1 MRVLVLNCG
10 SSSLK
15 FSVLDVSRTGE
26 EMLERGVEGH
36 IQGIGD
42 SATLELRYHSGT
54 LSDGPRPVIDYSEAL
69 QWAFDMLASKGHG
82 TQPLQD
88 QMSIEAVGHRIVHGG
103 SRFCQSVRIDADI
116 MRELEELADLA
127 PLHNQAGLAGIM
139 AARATL
145 GESLPMIAVFDTTF
159 HRTIPQHA
167 RLYAIPYA
175 LSSEHQIE
183 RYGFHGIAHASLAA
197 GYSTLA
203 GKSLAGTRLI
213 TVQLG
218 SGCSATAL
226 LNGRS
231 VDTSMG
237 FTPLEGLIM
246 GTRSGDVDPSL
257 IRYLMRKE
265 NLPVEDVERL
275 LNMQSGLLGISGRT
289 QDMRELLRLE
299 TDAQEA
305 QARLAVTMFCYR
317 VQKYIG
323 AYLAALLGADAVIFG
338 GGIGE
343 NAPDIRARVCS
354 AFDWCGLEL
363 DEARNRAA
371 VGLDP
376 GDAVRIS
383 SDASTIEVIVVAT
396 DEASVIAR
404 ETVRCL

>member
-36 IQGIGD
+36 IQGIGG

-54 LSDGPRPVIDYSEAL
+54 VFDGPRPVVDYSEAL
-69 QWAFDMLASKGHG
+69 QWAFDTLASKRQG

-88 QMSIEAVGHRIVHGG
+88 LMSIEAVGHRIVHGG

-116 MRELEELADLA
+116 LRELEELADLA

-139 AARATL
+139 AARAAL

-197 GYSTLA
+197 GYSTLV
-203 GKSLAGTRLI
+203 GKSLAGTRLV

-265 NLPVEDVERL
+265 NLPIEDVERQ
-275 LNMQSGLLGISGRT
+275 LNTQSGLLGISGRT
-289 QDMRELLRLE
+289 QDMRELLKLE

-323 AYLAALLGADAVIFG
+323 AYLATLLGADAVIFG

-371 VGLDP
+371 VGLNP

-383 SDASTIEVIVVAT
+383 SDASTIEVVVVAT